1 MKSSSTNLKAKNKES
16 FLCFCNKV
24 EYKIVKNLIISNP
37 SSNLNTICLKGNL
50 ANKCAACIPNLED
63 LYFSL
68 RNSKSSDDFIY
79 KKDKF
84 KVSIK
89 KHFLNSIDNIFGFSL
104 TKLNGYLP
112 MLDGKRIDTYL
123 VMSNYCPKSL
133 KTKPTDFSLYV
144 SIYNSKGIKIKSF
157 NKKVKKNSYLNLCL
171 NKYVSKADQ
180 TVEPYYVQVA
190 RKGNDKGYR
199 GSTRIHFFY
208 KTKFSMASLHV
219 QNGAKKEIKLELI
232 RCNKNEKKFIFLMNT
247 SKKVTEFNYHYSR
260 NTNINGK
267 GFIASKGCQLL
278 EIQNFNNYNSDVFN
292 ISSKE
297 KIKAYIIIS
306 NKNINKLSVD
316 HL

>member
-1 MKSSSTNLKAKNKES
+1 MQSSYTNFEAENKES

-24 EYKIVKNLIISNP
+24 HYKTVKSLIIENP
-37 SSNLNTICLKGNL
+37 SSNLNAICLKGNL

-89 KHFLNSIDNIFGFSL
+89 KYILNSIDNIFGFSL

-123 VMSNYCPKSL
+123 VMSNYCPKNL
-133 KTKPTDFSLYV
+133 KTKSTDFYLYV
-144 SIYNSKGIKIKSF
+144 SIYNRKGIKIKSF
-157 NKKVKKNSYLNLCL
+157 NKKVKKNSYLNICL
-171 NKYVSKADQ
+171 NKYISKTDQ
-180 TVEPYYVQVA
+180 IIEPYYVQVA

-219 QNGAKKEIKLELI
+219 QGGAKKEINLELI
-232 RCNKNEKKFIFLMNT
+232 RSNINEKKFIFLMNT
-247 SKKVTEFNYHYSR
+247 SKKVTEFNYHCSR
-260 NTNINGK
+260 NTNIKGK

-278 EIQNFNNYNSDVFN
+278 EIKNFNNYNSDIFY

-297 KIKAYIIIS
+297 NIKAYIIIS